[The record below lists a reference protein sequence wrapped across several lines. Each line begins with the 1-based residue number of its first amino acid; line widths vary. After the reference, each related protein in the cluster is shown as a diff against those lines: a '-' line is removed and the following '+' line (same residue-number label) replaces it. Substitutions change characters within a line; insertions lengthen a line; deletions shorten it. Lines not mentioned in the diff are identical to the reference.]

1 MAKNMNAWPSVAGSA
16 KQPEGSGVA
25 ELHTGPMDYLSVR
38 TVHIATACT
47 SIALFT
53 ARGAMQLGGI
63 DWRRWR
69 WLRIAPHLNDT
80 LLLAAAITL
89 AVMSGQYP
97 LAQGWLTAKVVAL
110 FVYVGLGSVALRRG
124 LPAPA
129 RGVAFIAALAS
140 VGYIVGVALTRSAS
154 LGLV

>member
-1 MAKNMNAWPSVAGSA
+1 MTGR
-16 KQPEGSGVA
+16 
-25 ELHTGPMDYLSVR
+25 HTGAMDYLTVR
-38 TVHIATACT
+38 TIHIATACM
-47 SIALFT
+47 SIVLFA

-63 DWRRWR
+63 DWRRWRWR

-124 LPAPA
+124 LPARR
-129 RGVAFIAALAS
+129 RGVAFMAALAS

>member
-1 MAKNMNAWPSVAGSA
+1 M
-16 KQPEGSGVA
+16 QPEGSPVA
-25 ELHTGPMDYLSVR
+25 GRHTAPMDYLTVR
-38 TVHIATACT
+38 TVHIATACI
-47 SIALFT
+47 SIGLFT

-80 LLLAAAITL
+80 VLLTAAITL
-89 AVMSGQYP
+89 SVMSGQYP

-124 LPAPA
+124 LPTRT
-129 RGVAFIAALAS
+129 RGAAFIAALAS
-140 VGYIVGVALTRSAS
+140 VGYIVGVARTRSAT